1 MEEYPLLSHIMSPYD
16 VGKLT
21 EEQLENLCGE
31 IRFFLIRSLSL
42 TGGHL
47 ASNLG
52 IVEIAAAIDSVFQ
65 SPKDKII
72 YDVGHQC
79 YVHKL
84 LTGRMD
90 QFASLRQLDGLSG
103 FPRPWESPHDAFIG
117 GHASMSISAALGMAR
132 ARTLRGEDHSVV
144 CVIGDG
150 ALTGGMAYE
159 ALNDAGQ
166 SGEPVIVVYNDNEMS
181 ISPNVGAV
189 AKRLSKIRL
198 KPQYIDLKRR
208 MKACFRRYSWGE
220 DAIAK
225 VSAVKRRVRS
235 MVLRQTIFDL
245 MGFTYLGPADGNDIK
260 TVKYLLTEAKK
271 LQRPV
276 VLHFKT
282 VKGKGYAPSEQNP
295 GYFHGVAPFDV
306 DTGLPKKQ
314 GGENFSSVM
323 GAELT
328 QLGEEDPSVCAI
340 TAAMKNGT
348 GLNLFAQKFPQRF
361 YDVGIAEEHAIT
373 MSGGLS
379 AGGMKPVCCIYSTF
393 LQRGYD
399 QLIHDLA
406 ISRLPVVIG
415 VDRAGLVGEDGETH
429 QGLFDVPFLRTIP
442 HLQVLSPASFS
453 ELRRALRWALEQRE
467 GPVAI
472 RYPKGSELEFRE
484 DTFDHPQAVLQE
496 GKDIT
501 LVSYGIMINQVLEAH
516 RLLSQ
521 AGIQGEIV
529 KLNSLT
535 AFDKEVLI
543 RSLRKT
549 GRLAVVEDCGSKGCV
564 GQEIEA
570 LVQEAGISLEYC
582 RLYNCGDD
590 FVPAGKVSQL
600 YERCGITGAQVAHSI
615 QEAMRNV

>member
-1 MEEYPLLSHIMSPYD
+1 MEEYPLLSHILSPYD

-52 IVEIAAAIDSVFQ
+52 IVEIATAIDSVFQ

-208 MKACFRRYSWGE
+208 MKAYFRRYSWGE

-235 MVLRQTIFDL
+235 MVLRQTIFEDL
-245 MGFTYLGPADGNDIK
+245 MGFDLPGA
-260 TVKYLLTEAKK
+260 
-271 LQRPV
+271 RPMA
-276 VLHFKT
+276 T
-282 VKGKGYAPSEQNP
+282 IS
-295 GYFHGVAPFDV
+295 
-306 DTGLPKKQ
+306 KQ
-314 GGENFSSVM
+314 
-323 GAELT
+323 
-328 QLGEEDPSVCAI
+328 
-340 TAAMKNGT
+340 
-348 GLNLFAQKFPQRF
+348 
-361 YDVGIAEEHAIT
+361 
-373 MSGGLS
+373 
-379 AGGMKPVCCIYSTF
+379 
-393 LQRGYD
+393 
-399 QLIHDLA
+399 
-406 ISRLPVVIG
+406 
-415 VDRAGLVGEDGETH
+415 
-429 QGLFDVPFLRTIP
+429 
-442 HLQVLSPASFS
+442 
-453 ELRRALRWALEQRE
+453 
-467 GPVAI
+467 
-472 RYPKGSELEFRE
+472 
-484 DTFDHPQAVLQE
+484 
-496 GKDIT
+496 
-501 LVSYGIMINQVLEAH
+501 
-516 RLLSQ
+516 
-521 AGIQGEIV
+521 
-529 KLNSLT
+529 
-535 AFDKEVLI
+535 
-543 RSLRKT
+543 
-549 GRLAVVEDCGSKGCV
+549 
-564 GQEIEA
+564 
-570 LVQEAGISLEYC
+570 
-582 RLYNCGDD
+582 
-590 FVPAGKVSQL
+590 
-600 YERCGITGAQVAHSI
+600 
-615 QEAMRNV
+615 